1 MSDVSVVFFYC
12 DYFMFVHRD
21 DAGQMKVVCMFSLFR
36 DLSRRYCVSPCDRYT
51 PCKFTKYTSR
61 QTACL

>member
-21 DAGQMKVVCMFSLFR
+21 DAGQMKVVCMFSLFC
-36 DLSRRYCVSPCDRYT
+36 DLSRRYCVTMLPLH
-51 PCKFTKYTSR
+51 
-61 QTACL
+61 AV